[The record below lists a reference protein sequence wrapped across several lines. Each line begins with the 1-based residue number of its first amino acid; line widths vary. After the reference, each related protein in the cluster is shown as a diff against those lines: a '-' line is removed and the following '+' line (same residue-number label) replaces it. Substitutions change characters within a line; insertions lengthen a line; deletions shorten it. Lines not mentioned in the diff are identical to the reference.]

1 MDDGVGRRVD
11 HCLVVD
17 GREMAVHQLKLVLS
31 DQHGPDGLDLNV
43 REALA
48 YAAMTACNRAAHAM
62 DD

>member
-1 MDDGVGRRVD
+1 MDDGVGGRVD

-17 GREMAVHQLKLVLS
+17 GWEMVVHQLELVLS

-48 YAAMTACNRAAHAM
+48 YAAMTAYNTTAHTT